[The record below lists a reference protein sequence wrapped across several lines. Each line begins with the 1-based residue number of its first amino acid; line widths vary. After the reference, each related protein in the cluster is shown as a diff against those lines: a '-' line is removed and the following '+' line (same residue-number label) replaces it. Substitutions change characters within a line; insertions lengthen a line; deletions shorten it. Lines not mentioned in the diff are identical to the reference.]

1 MKLLIVGAGT
11 PVGKEL
17 ITLLRQRKITFHSLN
32 ERQNNLDNPVLIGQA
47 VSRTAPD
54 QVINLTSFRVQ
65 SQQAVMLAERHQEE
79 CRLLNFRLPR
89 TLAVVCRDQ
98 GIPLLQLS
106 SPYVFDGE
114 KKLGYNEQ
122 DEPMPQGIYGRTAL
136 QAEVELQKIERHI
149 IIRSGWLFGPG
160 MNEQIKGWIKATKKH
175 RGDLKVVRRRFS
187 PTATEDLARV
197 LLAVSQQVDCQAS
210 VWGVYHYC
218 GLETKKEI
226 EFVLQVLKYAS
237 QHDEQVYQLIDTLKI
252 TETSLSPPEIPNA
265 TLSSK
270 KLFDTFGIKQR
281 SWHGSLQTA
290 IKSMYQSRGEARSE
304 TGDTSTRSTA
314 LQSTRNPH

>member
-17 ITLLRQRKITFHSLN
+17 IAQLRQRKISFHSLN
-32 ERQNNLDNPVLIGQA
+32 ERHSNFENPALVGQA
-47 VSRTAPD
+47 VSRVAPD
-54 QVINLTSFRVQ
+54 QVINLTNFRAQ
-65 SQQAVMLAERHQEE
+65 SQQAVWLAERHQDE
-79 CRLLNFRLPR
+79 CRLLNFRLALN
-89 TLAVVCRDQ
+89 LANVCREQ
-98 GIPLLQLS
+98 GIPLIQLS

-149 IIRSGWLFGPG
+149 IIRTGWLFGTG
-160 MNEQIKGWIKATKKH
+160 INDQIKGWIKATKKQN
-175 RGDLKVVRRRFS
+175 GELKVVRRRFS

-197 LLAVSQQVDCQAS
+197 LLAVSHQVDCQAS

-218 GLETKKEI
+218 GLETKKES

-237 QHDEQVYQLIDTLKI
+237 QHDEQVYQLIDTLRI
-252 TETSLSPPEIPNA
+252 TENTLSPPEIPNA

-281 SWHGSLQTA
+281 SWHVSLQAAIKSLYQIRSEASSDGSVNPPRPTSLQT
-290 IKSMYQSRGEARSE
+290 
-304 TGDTSTRSTA
+304 
-314 LQSTRNPH
+314 TRNPH